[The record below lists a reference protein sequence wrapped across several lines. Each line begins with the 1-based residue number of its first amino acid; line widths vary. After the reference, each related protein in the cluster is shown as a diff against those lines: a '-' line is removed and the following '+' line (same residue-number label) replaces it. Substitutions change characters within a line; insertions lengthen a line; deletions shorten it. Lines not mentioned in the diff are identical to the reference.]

1 MNAVTYFYVTPTP
14 GVRGKCSLG
23 PTDLHIEA
31 FFFLVDYL
39 L

>member
-14 GVRGKCSLG
+14 VRGMCSLG
-23 PTDLHIEA
+23 PTDLHTEA
-31 FFFLVDYL
+31 LFLFIYL